1 MRDYKTKT
9 GSIDGS
15 TPVPKVRRYFS
26 VEVRKQVVAEIDN
39 GLGKMEASRKYEV
52 SETTIYRWLAAYS
65 TKYKKTLVTVVED
78 ASATNKVLKLEAE
91 LQAAYADLGRSQSEN
106 LFLHKIIELANED
119 LGVDLKKNIETKLS
133 SYSIKK
139 KHKGL

>member
-1 MRDYKTKT
+1 MKEYNSKID
-9 GSIDGS
+9 SQDGS
-15 TPVPKVRRYFS
+15 NRPPKVRRYFT
-26 VEVRKQVVAEIDN
+26 VEVRKQVVEEVDN
-39 GLGKMEASRKYEV
+39 GLSKMEASRKYSV
-52 SETTIYRWLAAYS
+52 SENTIYRWLAAYS
-65 TKYKKTLVTVVED
+65 KKYQKTLVTVVED

-133 SYSIKK
+133 SYSTKRK
-139 KHKGL
+139 LKGR

>member
-15 TPVPKVRRYFS
+15 TSEPKVRRYFS